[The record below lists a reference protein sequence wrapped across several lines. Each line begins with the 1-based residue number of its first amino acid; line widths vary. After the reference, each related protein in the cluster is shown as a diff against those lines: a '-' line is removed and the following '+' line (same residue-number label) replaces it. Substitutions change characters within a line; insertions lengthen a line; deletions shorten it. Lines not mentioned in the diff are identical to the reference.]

1 MRYSFRRALPA
12 IALLALAVR
21 VVSILANADFPV
33 VGDALAFHLEGA
45 HLAGGEGFRRAF
57 EDAPTAEYPPLHI
70 VFVAVADLLGLR
82 GIEAQKLFFA
92 VVGTVTVVLVALL
105 GRAAARS
112 DRVGVIAGVL
122 AALYPM
128 LWMPDGALMAETTY
142 GLFVTATLLAAVALL
157 RRPTLRNAAL
167 LGVAGALAALTRGE
181 GVGLVALLGIAVAW
195 RAPVAAARAPGGPP
209 TWRVRARLVA
219 VVGVTALVVIAPW
232 TIRNLQTF
240 DEPVPISANANEIW
254 VGANCPSVY
263 YGPLIGSW
271 RFDCYGARPPGDESA
286 RAAVYR
292 RRGLD
297 YMKDHT
303 GRLPLVALAR
313 LGRVLDVYKPWDQ
326 GAFINAGE
334 GRHPRATHLGLVA
347 YWLLVPFAICGALL
361 LRRRREPALLVLL
374 VPVVLV
380 LAVAVVTYGST
391 RFRFAAEP
399 GLVVL
404 GAVTVE
410 ALLSGLS
417 AALRAR
423 RRPASATATSDSAG
437 ISQSQSIEAWK
448 A

>member
-1 MRYSFRRALPA
+1 MRHSFRRALPA

-21 VVSILANADFPV
+21 VVSILVNPDFPT
-33 VGDALAFHLEGA
+33 VGDAVAFHLEGGY
-45 HLAGGEGFRRAF
+45 LADGEGFRRAF
-57 EDAPTAEYPPLHI
+57 EDVPTAEYPPLHI
-70 VFVAVADLLGLR
+70 VFVAVANLLGLD

-92 VVGTVTVVLVALL
+92 VIGTATVVLVALL
-105 GRAAARS
+105 GRAVTRN

-142 GLFVTATLLAAVALL
+142 GLLVTATLLAAVALL

-167 LGVAGALAALTRGE
+167 LGVVGALAALTRGE
-181 GVGLVALLGIAVAW
+181 GAGLVALLALAIAW
-195 RAPVAAARAPGGPP
+195 RTPGD
-209 TWRVRARLVA
+209 WRVRARLVA
-219 VVGVTALVVIAPW
+219 VVGVTALVTIAPW

-240 DEPVPISANANEIW
+240 EKPVPISANANEIW
-254 VGANCPSVY
+254 VGANCHDVY
-263 YGPLIGSW
+263 HGPLIGSW
-271 RFDCYGARPPGDESA
+271 KFDCYGARPPGDESE

-297 YMKDHT
+297 YMKDHA
-303 GRLPLVALAR
+303 GRLPLVVLAR
-313 LGRVLDVYKPWDQ
+313 LGRLLDVYQPWGQ

-334 GRHPRATHLGLVA
+334 GRHPRATHLGLLA

-374 VPVVLV
+374 VPVVV
-380 LAVAVVTYGST
+380 VVAVAVVTYGST

-399 GLVVL
+399 ALVVL
-404 GAVTVE
+404 GAVTIE
-410 ALLSGLS
+410 TLLTALP

-423 RRPASATATSDSAG
+423 RRPASATATSESAG
-437 ISQSQSIEAWK
+437 ISQSQSMEAWK

>member
-1 MRYSFRRALPA
+1 MRLTFRRALPA

-21 VVSILANADFPV
+21 VVSILVNADFPV

-45 HLAGGEGFRRAF
+45 HLADGEGFRRAF
-57 EDAPTAEYPPLHI
+57 EDVPTAEYPPLHT
-70 VFVAVADLLGLR
+70 VFVAVADLLGLH

-92 VVGTVTVVLVALL
+92 VVGSVTVVLIALL
-105 GRAAARS
+105 GRAVTGNG
-112 DRVGVIAGVL
+112 RVGVIAGVL

-142 GLFVTATLLAAVALL
+142 GLFVTGTLLAAVALL
-157 RRPTLRNAAL
+157 RRPTLRNAAV
-167 LGVAGALAALTRGE
+167 LGLVGALAALTRGE
-181 GVGLVALLGIAVAW
+181 GAGLVALLALAIAW
-195 RAPVAAARAPGGPP
+195 RTPGA
-209 TWRVRARLVA
+209 WRVRARLVA
-219 VVGVTALVVIAPW
+219 AVGVVALVTIAPW

-240 DEPVPISANANEIW
+240 DKPVPISANANEIW
-254 VGANCPSVY
+254 VGANCHDVY

-271 RFDCYGARPPGDESA
+271 KFGCYGSRPPGDESA

-292 RRGLD
+292 QRGLT
-297 YMKDHT
+297 YMKDHA
-303 GRLPLVALAR
+303 GRLPLVVLAR
-313 LGRVLDVYKPWDQ
+313 LGRLLDVYRPWDQ
-326 GAFINAGE
+326 GAYVNAGE
-334 GRHPRATHLGLVA
+334 GRHPRATHLGLLA

-374 VPVVLV
+374 VPIVLV

-404 GAVTVE
+404 GAVAMDT
-410 ALLSGLS
+410 LLSALP

-437 ISQSQSIEAWK
+437 ISQSQSMEAWK